1 MAYGITLEGFV
12 IKDLQTIKS
21 ELEVDFKNSYGN
33 DLDVS
38 EDSVTGQLIGNLS
51 KKFSNMWELAQAIY
65 ESFNP
70 DNSEGKSLDGVAA
83 MVGVERLSATSSN
96 VTIALYGTLGTVI
109 PISHLIRQ
117 TETNEDFS
125 LETAV
130 TLSLSSLIDA
140 DISVLN
146 VLNSTLYTIT
156 INGNA
161 YTYTSDGTATQEEII
176 AGLKVS
182 VDLGGE
188 SIVFTDNLDGTANI
202 QSDDGIEDFSLSVD
216 VNLQIDTLASPGN
229 YLAINTGALTVPA
242 NTITVIVNPISGLD
256 SVNNIAAG
264 FSGRE
269 VETDEKLRIRR
280 RELLTAIGAATDEA
294 IRAALLQ
301 DVDGVTS
308 VLVVSNRTDAVDGD
322 GRPAHSFEAIVS
334 GGDNQEIA
342 NKIWEKQPSGI
353 QSYGGESETV
363 VDSTGNNQTVNFSR
377 PTNVYVWLD
386 IDYSL
391 NTEESFPSDGEDLIK
406 EAIVEY
412 ATTYIEIGDDV
423 IYQRLSIPIYSIP
436 GISTIYVELAVSATA
451 LGPPG
456 AYSNANITI
465 ASNELA
471 IFNEDRIALTLV

>member
-38 EDSVTGQLIGNLS
+38 EDSVAGQLIGNLS
-51 KKFSNMWELAQAIY
+51 KKFSNQWELLQAIY

-96 VTIALYGTLGTVI
+96 ATEALYGTLGTII
-109 PISHLIRQ
+109 PIGHLIRQ
-117 TETNEDFS
+117 TETNENFA

-130 TLSLSSLIDA
+130 TLSLDSLVDA
-140 DISVLN
+140 DISVAT
-146 VLNSTLYTIT
+146 VLDTTLYTIT
-156 INGNA
+156 INGTA
-161 YTYTSDGTATQEEII
+161 YTFTSDGTATEEEII
-176 AGLKVS
+176 AGLKVA
-182 VDLGGE
+182 VDLGSE
-188 SIVFTDNLDGTANI
+188 PITFTDNLDGTANI
-202 QSDDGIEDFSLSVD
+202 QADDGIEAFSLSVD
-216 VNLQIDTLASPGN
+216 VNLQIDVLASPGK
-229 YLAINTGALTVPA
+229 YLAVNTGALTVPA
-242 NTITVIVNPISGLD
+242 NTLTTIVNPISGLD
-256 SVNNIAAG
+256 EVNNIAAG

-269 VETDEKLRIRR
+269 VETDEELRIRR

-294 IRAALLQ
+294 IWAALLQ
-301 DVDGVTS
+301 EVDGVTS
-308 VLVVSNRTDAVDGD
+308 VLVVSNRTDSVDGD

-334 GGDNQEIA
+334 GGDNQDIA

-363 VDSTGNNQTVNFSR
+363 VDSTGNNQTVEFSR
-377 PTNVYVWLD
+377 PTNVYIWLD

-391 NTEESFPSDGEDLIK
+391 NSEESFPTNGESLIK
-406 EAIVEY
+406 AAIVEY
-412 ATTYIEIGDDV
+412 ATTYIQTGDDV

-436 GISTIYVELAVSATA
+436 GISTIYVELAVSAA
-451 LGPPG
+451 AIGPAG
-456 AYSNANITI
+456 AYSEANIVI
-465 ASNELA
+465 ASNEIA
-471 IFNEDRIALTLV
+471 IFNADRISLTLV